1 LLRVLLNVF
10 RPLRWYRNAF
20 MLLGA
25 LLAIKI
31 VEIGISETFV
41 GILCAFVSICLV
53 ASGNYGINEVLDVEH
68 DAKHPLKRHRAIP
81 SGKISRAPVVI
92 ISIILYIAGISIVLP
107 FRNIMLVISVSLLLL
122 SGILYNVKPFRL
134 KDKQYMDF
142 IAESFNN
149 PIRLLVGWYSV
160 APSDKVVPS
169 SFILGFWFL
178 GMFLMASK
186 RFGEYRFFC
195 QEASAPGKNKD
206 RLVEYRKSF
215 KHYTEE
221 RIIISMIASLSAF
234 MFMLGA
240 LCIKY
245 SVDLVLF
252 LPFVIVF
259 IVWFFRLAYEKDT
272 IVKDPERVF
281 EKKLFV
287 LYAVVVCGVFI
298 YLLFSG
304 NQIFG
309 FLLK

>member
-1 LLRVLLNVF
+1 
-10 RPLRWYRNAF
+10 

-31 VEIGISETFV
+31 AEIGISDSFV
-41 GILCAFVSICLV
+41 GILCAFISICLV
-53 ASGNYGINEVLDVEH
+53 ASGNYGINEVLDAKH
-68 DAKHPLKRHRAIP
+68 DAQHPLKRLRAIP
-81 SGKISRAPVVI
+81 SGKISSAPVVI

-107 FRNIMLVISVSLLLL
+107 LRNIMLVISISLLLL

-134 KDKQYMDF
+134 KDKPYMDF
-142 IAESFNN
+142 IAESLNN
-149 PIRLLVGWYSV
+149 PIRLMVGWYSV
-160 APSDKVVPS
+160 APSDKLVPS

-186 RFGEYRFFC
+186 RFGEYRFF
-195 QEASAPGKNKD
+195 KNKNK
-206 RLVEYRKSF
+206 LVEYRKSF

-221 RIIISMIASLSAF
+221 RIIISMIASLSSF

-252 LPFVIVF
+252 LPFVIAF
-259 IVWFFRLAYEKDT
+259 IVWFFRLAYEKNT

-287 LYAVVVCGVFI
+287 LYSVVVCGVFI

-304 NQIFG
+304 NQILG

>member
-1 LLRVLLNVF
+1 
-10 RPLRWYRNAF
+10 

-25 LLAIKI
+25 LLALKI
-31 VEIGISETFV
+31 TEIGISESFV
-41 GILCAFVSICLV
+41 GILCAFISICLV

-68 DAKHPLKRHRAIP
+68 DAQHPQKKLRSIP
-81 SGKISRAPVVI
+81 SGKISSMPVVI
-92 ISIILYIAGISIVLP
+92 ISIILYIAGLSIVLP
-107 FRNIMLVISVSLLLL
+107 LRNTMLIISVFLLLL
-122 SGILYNVKPFRL
+122 SGILYNVKPLRL
-134 KDKQYMDF
+134 KDKPYMDF

-160 APSDKVVPS
+160 APSNKLVPS

-186 RFGEYRFFC
+186 RFGEYRFF
-195 QEASAPGKNKD
+195 KD
-206 RLVEYRKSF
+206 KDQLAEYRKSF

-287 LYAVVVCGVFI
+287 LYSVVVCGLFI

-304 NQIFG
+304 NQLLG
-309 FLLK
+309 FLLQ

>member
-1 LLRVLLNVF
+1 MIKILLNVF

-25 LLAIKI
+25 LLAIQI
-31 VEIGISETFV
+31 TETGISDSYV
-41 GILCAFVSICLV
+41 GILFAFISICLV
-53 ASGNYGINEVLDVEH
+53 ASGNYGINEVLDAEY
-68 DAKHPLKRHRAIP
+68 DAQHPQKRLRAIP
-81 SGKISRAPVVI
+81 SGKISSTPVVI
-92 ISIILYIAGISIVLP
+92 ISIILYIAGVSIVLP
-107 FRNIMLVISVSLLLL
+107 LRNTMLIISVFLLIL
-122 SGILYNVKPFRL
+122 SGILYNVKPLRL
-134 KDKQYMDF
+134 KDKPYTDF
-142 IAESFNN
+142 IAESLNN

-160 APSDKVVPS
+160 APSNKLVPS

-186 RFGEYRFFC
+186 RFGEYRFF
-195 QEASAPGKNKD
+195 KD
-206 RLVEYRKSF
+206 KDQLVEYRKSF

-240 LCIKY
+240 LCLKY

-287 LYAVVVCGVFI
+287 LYSVLVCGLFI

-304 NQIFG
+304 NQLLG
-309 FLLK
+309 FLLR

>member
-1 LLRVLLNVF
+1 MIRVLLNVF
-10 RPLRWYRNAF
+10 RPLRWYRNSF

-31 VEIGISETFV
+31 AEIGISDSFV
-41 GILCAFVSICLV
+41 GILCAFISICLV
-53 ASGNYGINEVLDVEH
+53 ASGNYGINEVLDAKH
-68 DAKHPLKRHRAIP
+68 DAQHPLKRLRAIP
-81 SGKISRAPVVI
+81 SGKISSAPVVI

-107 FRNIMLVISVSLLLL
+107 LRNIMLVISISLLLL

-134 KDKQYMDF
+134 KDKPYMDF
-142 IAESFNN
+142 IAESLNN
-149 PIRLLVGWYSV
+149 PIRLMVGWYSV
-160 APSDKVVPS
+160 APSDKLVPS

-186 RFGEYRFFC
+186 RFGEYRFF
-195 QEASAPGKNKD
+195 KNKNK
-206 RLVEYRKSF
+206 LVEYRKSF

-221 RIIISMIASLSAF
+221 RIIISMIASLSSF

-252 LPFVIVF
+252 LPFVIAF
-259 IVWFFRLAYEKDT
+259 IVWFFRLAYEKNT

-287 LYAVVVCGVFI
+287 LYSVVVCGVFI

-304 NQIFG
+304 NQILG

>member
-1 LLRVLLNVF
+1 V
-10 RPLRWYRNAF
+10 
-20 MLLGA
+20 LLGA
-25 LLAIKI
+25 LLALKI
-31 VEIGISETFV
+31 TEIGISESFV
-41 GILCAFVSICLV
+41 GILCAFISICLV

-68 DAKHPLKRHRAIP
+68 DAQHPQKKLRSIP
-81 SGKISRAPVVI
+81 SGKISSMPVVI
-92 ISIILYIAGISIVLP
+92 ISIILYIAGLSIVLP
-107 FRNIMLVISVSLLLL
+107 LRNTMLIISVFLLLL
-122 SGILYNVKPFRL
+122 SGILYNVKPLRL
-134 KDKQYMDF
+134 KDKPYMDF

-160 APSDKVVPS
+160 APSNKLVPS

-186 RFGEYRFFC
+186 RFGEYRFF
-195 QEASAPGKNKD
+195 KD
-206 RLVEYRKSF
+206 KDQLAEYRKSF

-287 LYAVVVCGVFI
+287 LYSVVVCGLFI

-304 NQIFG
+304 NQLLG
-309 FLLK
+309 FLLQ

>member
-1 LLRVLLNVF
+1 MIRVLLNVF

-25 LLAIKI
+25 LLAIHI
-31 VEIGISETFV
+31 TEIGISDSYV
-41 GILCAFVSICLV
+41 GILFAFISICFV
-53 ASGNYGINEVLDVEH
+53 ASGNYGINEVLDAEY
-68 DAKHPLKRHRAIP
+68 DAQHPQKRLRAIP
-81 SGKISRAPVVI
+81 SGKISSTPVVI
-92 ISIILYIAGISIVLP
+92 ISIILYIVGVSIVLP
-107 FRNIMLVISVSLLLL
+107 LRNTMLIISVSLLIL
-122 SGILYNVKPFRL
+122 SGILYNVKPLRL
-134 KDKQYMDF
+134 KDKPYTDF
-142 IAESFNN
+142 IAESLNN

-160 APSDKVVPS
+160 APSNKLVPS

-186 RFGEYRFFC
+186 RFGEYRFF
-195 QEASAPGKNKD
+195 KD
-206 RLVEYRKSF
+206 KGQLAEYRKSF

-234 MFMLGA
+234 TFMLGA

-287 LYAVVVCGVFI
+287 LYSVLVCGLFI

-304 NQIFG
+304 NQILG

>member
-1 LLRVLLNVF
+1 MIKILLNVF

-25 LLAIKI
+25 LLALQITE
-31 VEIGISETFV
+31 VGISESFV
-41 GILCAFVSICLV
+41 GILCAFISICLV

-68 DAKHPLKRHRAIP
+68 DAQHPQKKLRSIP
-81 SGKISRAPVVI
+81 SGEISSMPVVI
-92 ISIILYIAGISIVLP
+92 ISIILYIAGLSIVLP
-107 FRNIMLVISVSLLLL
+107 LRNTMLIISVSLLLL
-122 SGILYNVKPFRL
+122 SGILYNVKPLRL
-134 KDKQYMDF
+134 KDKPYMDF
-142 IAESFNN
+142 IAESLNN

-160 APSDKVVPS
+160 APSNKLVPS

-186 RFGEYRFFC
+186 RFGEYRFF
-195 QEASAPGKNKD
+195 KD
-206 RLVEYRKSF
+206 KDQLAEYRKSF

-287 LYAVVVCGVFI
+287 LYSVVVCGLFI

-304 NQIFG
+304 NQLLG
-309 FLLK
+309 FLLQ

>member
-1 LLRVLLNVF
+1 MQNIRVLLNVF

-25 LLAIKI
+25 LLAINI
-31 VEIGISETFV
+31 TETDISDSFV
-41 GILCAFVSICLV
+41 GILHAFISICLV
-53 ASGNYGINEVLDVEH
+53 ASGNYGINEVLDVEA
-68 DAKHPLKRHRAIP
+68 DGQHPQKKLRAIP
-81 SGKISRAPVVI
+81 SGKISSAPVVI
-92 ISIILYIAGISIVLP
+92 ISIILYAVGISIVLP
-107 FRNIMLVISVSLLLL
+107 SRNITLIISVSLLLL
-122 SGILYNVKPFRL
+122 SGVLYNVKPLRL
-134 KDKQYMDF
+134 KDKPYMDF

-149 PIRLLVGWYSV
+149 PIRLMVGWYSV
-160 APSDKVVPS
+160 ATPDKVVPS

-186 RFGEYRFFC
+186 RFGEYRFF
-195 QEASAPGKNKD
+195 KD
-206 RLVEYRKSF
+206 KDQLVEYRKSF

-259 IVWFFRLAYEKDT
+259 IIWFFRLAYEKDT

-281 EKKLFV
+281 QRKLFL
-287 LYAVVVCGVFI
+287 LYSVVVCGLFI

-304 NQIFG
+304 NQILG

>member
-1 LLRVLLNVF
+1 LIKILLNVF

-20 MLLGA
+20 VLLGA
-25 LLAIKI
+25 LLALKI
-31 VEIGISETFV
+31 TEIGISESFV
-41 GILCAFVSICLV
+41 GILCAFISICLV

-68 DAKHPLKRHRAIP
+68 DAQHPQKKLRSIP
-81 SGKISRAPVVI
+81 SGKISSMPVVI
-92 ISIILYIAGISIVLP
+92 ISIILYIAGLSIVLP
-107 FRNIMLVISVSLLLL
+107 LRNTMLIISVFLLLL
-122 SGILYNVKPFRL
+122 SGILYNVKPLRL
-134 KDKQYMDF
+134 KDKPYMDF

-160 APSDKVVPS
+160 APSNKLVPS

-186 RFGEYRFFC
+186 RFGEYRFF
-195 QEASAPGKNKD
+195 KD
-206 RLVEYRKSF
+206 KDQLAEYRKSF

-287 LYAVVVCGVFI
+287 LYSVVVCGLFI

-304 NQIFG
+304 NQLLG
-309 FLLK
+309 FLLQ

>member
-1 LLRVLLNVF
+1 MIKILLNVF

-20 MLLGA
+20 VLLGA
-25 LLAIKI
+25 LLALKI
-31 VEIGISETFV
+31 TEIGISESFV
-41 GILCAFVSICLV
+41 GILCAFISICLV

-68 DAKHPLKRHRAIP
+68 DAQHPQKKLRSIP
-81 SGKISRAPVVI
+81 SGKISSMPVVI
-92 ISIILYIAGISIVLP
+92 ISIILYIAGLSIVLP
-107 FRNIMLVISVSLLLL
+107 LRNTMLIISVFLLLL
-122 SGILYNVKPFRL
+122 SGILYNVKPLRL
-134 KDKQYMDF
+134 KDKPYMDF

-160 APSDKVVPS
+160 APSNKLVPS

-186 RFGEYRFFC
+186 RFGEYRFF
-195 QEASAPGKNKD
+195 KD
-206 RLVEYRKSF
+206 KDQLAEYRKSF

-287 LYAVVVCGVFI
+287 LYSVVVCGLFI

-304 NQIFG
+304 NQLLG
-309 FLLK
+309 FLLQ

>member
-1 LLRVLLNVF
+1 MQNIRVLLNVF

-31 VEIGISETFV
+31 TEIGISDSFV
-41 GILCAFVSICLV
+41 GILCAFISICLV
-53 ASGNYGINEVLDVEH
+53 ASGNYGINEVLDAEH
-68 DAKHPLKRHRAIP
+68 DAQHPLKRLRAIP
-81 SGKISRAPVVI
+81 SGKISKTPVII
-92 ISIILYIAGISIVLP
+92 ISIILYMCGISIVLP
-107 FRNIMLVISVSLLLL
+107 SKNIILVISVSLLLL

-134 KDKQYMDF
+134 KDKPYMDF
-142 IAESFNN
+142 IAESLNN
-149 PIRLLVGWYSV
+149 PVRLMVGWYSV
-160 APSDKVVPS
+160 APSDKLVPS

-186 RFGEYRFFC
+186 RFGEYRFFK
-195 QEASAPGKNKD
+195 SKD
-206 RLVEYRKSF
+206 KLIEYRKSF
-215 KHYTEE
+215 KRYTEE
-221 RIIISMIASLSAF
+221 RIIISMIASLSSF

-245 SVDLVLF
+245 SVDLILF
-252 LPFVIVF
+252 LPFVIIF

-287 LYAVVVCGVFI
+287 LYSVVVCGVFI

>member
-1 LLRVLLNVF
+1 MIKILLNVF

-25 LLAIKI
+25 LLAIQI
-31 VEIGISETFV
+31 TEIGISDSYV
-41 GILCAFVSICLV
+41 GILFAFISICLV
-53 ASGNYGINEVLDVEH
+53 ASGNYGINEVLDAEY
-68 DAKHPLKRHRAIP
+68 DAQHPQKRLRAIP
-81 SGKISRAPVVI
+81 SGKISSTPVVI
-92 ISIILYIAGISIVLP
+92 ISIILYIAGVSIVLP
-107 FRNIMLVISVSLLLL
+107 LRNTMLIISVSLLIL
-122 SGILYNVKPFRL
+122 SGILYNVKPLRL
-134 KDKQYMDF
+134 KDKPYMDF
-142 IAESFNN
+142 IAESLNN
-149 PIRLLVGWYSV
+149 PIRLLAGWYSV
-160 APSDKVVPS
+160 APSNKLVPS

-186 RFGEYRFFC
+186 RFGEYRFF
-195 QEASAPGKNKD
+195 KD
-206 RLVEYRKSF
+206 KDQLAEYRKSF

-252 LPFVIVF
+252 LPFVIIF
-259 IVWFFRLAYEKDT
+259 IIWFFRLAYEKDT

-287 LYAVVVCGVFI
+287 LYSVLVCGLFI

-304 NQIFG
+304 NQILG